1 MAKCTTMLKWY
12 FPPTGGGVTQGF
24 NDGSQEFFRSNAW
37 EQTIREIIQNSLDAV
52 DDRRD
57 GPVKINISEI
67 TIPAS
72 EIGATDLAGHISK
85 ALERTRKQEST
96 TGSKFYENALKVL
109 NQNEIKM
116 LAITDTNTTGL
127 VDEKWDALIYDEGT
141 SSKGGINAAGGSFGI
156 GKNAPY
162 VVSDLKTVCYSTR
175 YLGKG
180 RIEKFIARC
189 KISAHEN
196 PDESS
201 KEMLQHIGFGTKTKL
216 AKNIR
221 PLPTEGSDIHQL
233 FRLDEYGSGIFIMG
247 FNPQLKN
254 WIKVAKKSIA
264 HNFFVA
270 IHEKKLEI
278 YINSDP
284 INYETLDGIFEDDR
298 KKEPTRHYY
307 HIIRDDIKKEIV
319 EGDLGKFTVQI
330 NIDDEDAPNQ
340 IAYINRR
347 GMMVTDKRIFDENP
361 FYTAVGKGWAKYAVV
376 IMSHDDATD
385 MKIRMMEPPNH
396 QSIEYKRI
404 NDHKKRDSME
414 RQLRVIKNK
423 ITDIINNAISDS
435 NHEHDINL
443 SELADIL
450 PFPDDSGKEG
460 IEQSEKDQSLDHHT
474 IESGTSS
481 HIVDDD
487 GLDSGKK
494 LGGTSDTHGKN
505 HKSISG
511 RKISSKGTPILHR
524 QRIVRSKDIL
534 RVAFTSRQN
543 NGKPVC
549 FGIKPVGE
557 ERKNEIMIPITSAR
571 VETPSNF
578 TIKMNNNRI
587 TMTPKYDERVV
598 MDLKIPQTKSYTGYE
613 IIEIVQN
620 KKPSKGNKK

>member
-1 MAKCTTMLKWY
+1 MVKCTTMLKWY

-52 DDRRD
+52 DDRRN
-57 GPVKINISEI
+57 GPVIINISEI
-67 TIPAS
+67 MISAS
-72 EIGATDLAGHISK
+72 EMGADDLAGHISK
-85 ALERTRKQEST
+85 ALERTRKLKSI
-96 TGSKFYENALKVL
+96 TGNKFYENALKVL
-109 NQNEIKM
+109 NQNEIKV
-116 LAITDTNTTGL
+116 LSITDTNTTGL
-127 VDEKWDALIYDEGT
+127 VNGKWDALIYDEGT
-141 SSKGGINAAGGSFGI
+141 SSKDGMNAAGGSFGI

-196 PDESS
+196 PDELSND
-201 KEMLQHIGFGTKTKL
+201 MLQHIGFGTKSELK
-216 AKNIR
+216 KNVR
-221 PLPTEGSDIHQL
+221 PLPTEGNDIHQA
-233 FRLDEYGSGIFIMG
+233 FRLDKSGSGIFIIG

-278 YINSDP
+278 HINSEP
-284 INYETLDGIFEDDR
+284 INYETLDSIFEDDR

-307 HIIRDDIKKEIV
+307 HIIRDNMKKEIV

-340 IAYINRR
+340 IAYVNRR
-347 GMMVTDKRIFDENP
+347 GMMVTDKRTFKENP
-361 FYTAVGKGWAKYAVV
+361 FHTAIGKGWAKYAVV
-376 IMSHDDATD
+376 VMANDDATD

-396 QSIEYKRI
+396 QSIEYRRI
-404 NDHKKRDSME
+404 NDHNKRDSME
-414 RQLRVIKNK
+414 EQLRDIKNK
-423 ITDIINNAISDS
+423 ITDIINNAISES

-460 IEQSEKDQSLDHHT
+460 VEQDKINRSLDHHP
-474 IESGTSS
+474 IESSTSS
-481 HIVDDD
+481 HVVDD
-487 GLDSGKK
+487 GSDSGTVPG
-494 LGGTSDTHGKN
+494 GGTDVRGSGTALP
-505 HKSISG
+505 G
-511 RKISSKGTPILHR
+511 RKVSSKGTLILHR

-543 NGKPVC
+543 DGKSVC

-557 ERKNEIMIPITSAR
+557 ERKNETMIPIISAH

-578 TIKMNNNRI
+578 TIKTNKNHI
-587 TMTPKYDERVV
+587 TMTPKYDERIV

-613 IIEIVQN
+613 IVEIVSN
-620 KKPSKGNKK
+620 KKSSKGNKK

>member
-1 MAKCTTMLKWY
+1 MLKWY

-37 EQTIREIIQNSLDAV
+37 EHTIREIIQNSLDAV
-52 DDRRD
+52 DDRRN
-57 GPVKINISEI
+57 GPVRINISEI

-72 EIGATDLAGHISK
+72 EIGARDLAGHVSK
-85 ALERTRKQEST
+85 ALERTRKQESI
-96 TGSKFYENALKVL
+96 TGIKFYKDALKVL
-109 NQNEIKM
+109 NQNKIKV
-116 LAITDTNTTGL
+116 LSITDTNTTGL
-127 VDEKWDALIYDEGT
+127 VNGKWDALIYDEGT
-141 SSKGGINAAGGSFGI
+141 SSKGGMNAAGGSFGI

-201 KEMLQHIGFGTKTKL
+201 NDMLQHIGFGTKSELK
-216 AKNIR
+216 KNIR
-221 PLPTEGSDIHQL
+221 PLPTEGSDIHQA
-233 FRLDEYGSGIFIMG
+233 FRLDESGSGIFIIG

-254 WIKVAKKSIA
+254 WIKVAKKSLA

-270 IHEKKLEI
+270 IHERKLEI
-278 YINSDP
+278 HINSEL
-284 INYETLDGIFEDDR
+284 INYETLDSIFEDDR

-307 HIIRDDIKKEIV
+307 HIIRDNVKKEIV

-330 NIDDEDAPNQ
+330 NIDNEDAPNQ

-347 GMMVTDKRIFDENP
+347 GMMVTDKRTFKENP
-361 FYTAVGKGWAKYAVV
+361 FHTAVGKGWAKYTVV
-376 IMSHDDATD
+376 VMSNDDATD

-404 NDHKKRDSME
+404 NDHNKRDSME
-414 RQLRVIKNK
+414 EQLRDIKNK
-423 ITDIINNAISDS
+423 ITNIINNAISES

-450 PFPDDSGKEG
+450 PFPDDSGKKG
-460 IEQSEKDQSLDHHT
+460 IEQNEIDRPLDHHP
-474 IESGTSS
+474 IEPGTSHHTVGEDGTDSGTK
-481 HIVDDD
+481 I
-487 GLDSGKK
+487 
-494 LGGTSDTHGKN
+494 GGGTDIHRPNHTSDT
-505 HKSISG
+505 I
-511 RKISSKGTPILHR
+511 RKVTSKGTPILHR
-524 QRIVRSKDIL
+524 QRIVRNKDIL
-534 RVAFTSRQN
+534 RIAFTSRQN
-543 NGKPVC
+543 DGKPVC

-557 ERKNEIMIPITSAR
+557 ERKNEIMIPIISAH

-578 TIKMNNNRI
+578 TIKTNKNHI

-613 IIEIVQN
+613 IVEIVQN